1 VVAAAVVAVATNTVA
16 ALLAGRREDERARG
30 QSLVELALALP
41 ALLLVLVAV
50 VQLALVVHA
59 QNVMTAAAQEGA
71 RYGAAE
77 GRTATEGATRA
88 QEVLASGV
96 GGEDG
101 TFTVSARGTGDLVV
115 VQVQGR
121 YRLLVPWLTG
131 RTLPLEATAEMRRE
145 GFRAGP

>member
-1 VVAAAVVAVATNTVA
+1 MVAVVAVATSTVTA
-16 ALLAGRREDERARG
+16 RLRGSRDGEGARG
-30 QSLVELALALP
+30 QSLVELALVLP

-50 VQLALVVHA
+50 VQLALVIHA
-59 QNVMTAAAQEGA
+59 QNVITAAAQEGA

-77 GRTATEGATRA
+77 GRTATEGAMRA
-88 QEVLASGV
+88 QEVLASGI

-101 TFTVSARGTGDLVV
+101 TFTATARGTGDVVV

-131 RTLPLEATAEMRRE
+131 RTLPLAATAEMRRE

>member
-1 VVAAAVVAVATNTVA
+1 MAAVVAVATRTVA
-16 ALLAGRREDERARG
+16 GLLRRRRDLQHAHG

-41 ALLLVLVAV
+41 ALLLVLLAV
-50 VQLALVVHA
+50 VQFALVVHA
-59 QNVMTAAAQEGA
+59 RNVVTAAAQEGA

-88 QEVLASGV
+88 QEVLASGI
-96 GGEDG
+96 GGDDG
-101 TFTVSARGTGDLVV
+101 TFTVTARGTGDVVV

-131 RTLPLEATAEMRRE
+131 RTLPLKATAEMRRE